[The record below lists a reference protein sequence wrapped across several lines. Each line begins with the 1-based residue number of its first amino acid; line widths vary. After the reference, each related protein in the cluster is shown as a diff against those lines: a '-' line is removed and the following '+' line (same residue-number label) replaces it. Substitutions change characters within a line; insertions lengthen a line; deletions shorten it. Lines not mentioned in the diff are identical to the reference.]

1 MKLQMSKAISLLLF
15 LLFLAGTNFAQI
27 DKKERDRLLR
37 EMSFGKTDTAKVFAH
52 YSYGDLWVNINN
64 DSAYH
69 YYNKGKQLAI
79 KVKNPY
85 LEAVSHG
92 YLIVLLNNEGKYKEA
107 LELCQNAEKLFIEAK
122 ASPRNF
128 VIVYINSGNEWQYLG
143 AFNNAA
149 QNYFKALK
157 LAAQINDCIFQ
168 SVCLNNLSS
177 LYLEMLDS
185 KNHLIYAEKA
195 KAKAIEC
202 NDDYRIFSSSI
213 NLVGAYVANNK
224 FEDAKTEIGNL
235 EKIKTKLS
243 DPEFDLDVAI
253 AKADYYQKIKNDAS
267 AIENYLFVLEKCK
280 NYNNKEYELSAAK
293 QLALIYFKNN
303 QFEES
308 KKFANKALVLSTETE
323 ARNEKAEIIKLF
335 ADIAEKKGNFGESL
349 QYRKEW
355 ELIKDTIALV
365 ASKNVVIKLEME
377 YQNEQKE
384 LRIIA
389 LSQLNEIQDLKI
401 KRRLWTTITL
411 FFAFLGMAVF
421 AFTQFKNF
429 KTKKALLI
437 AQQDNAIAE
446 ERLRIASDMHDD
458 VGSGLSRIRYII
470 GAVLN
475 GQTEQ
480 NQGLTKITGIT
491 DDSIQKM
498 KEIIWSLNE
507 SNQNLEDL
515 IYYIRGQMS
524 KMADDANVSFECRL
538 PENIPTVFFGWKRN
552 RNTYLL
558 VKEVVNN
565 ALKHA
570 HANTITLHFEV
581 SDNFRI
587 TISDDGVGFDTTKS
601 FTGNGL
607 NNYKKRMSELDA
619 RYTLVS
625 EIGKGTTFDVLFQ
638 LNV

>member
-1 MKLQMSKAISLLLF
+1 MKIRLIKIINLALILLVLS
-15 LLFLAGTNFAQI
+15 GTVSAQT
-27 DKKERDRLLR
+27 DKKERDRLLN
-37 EMSFGKTDTAKVFAH
+37 EMSFGKTDTARVYAH
-52 YSYGDLWVNINN
+52 YYYGDLWLNINT

-79 KVKNPY
+79 KFKNPL
-85 LEAVSHG
+85 LEAYAHG
-92 YLIVLLNNEGKYKEA
+92 YLISLLNNEGKYKEA
-107 LELCQNAEKLFIEAK
+107 LELCQNAERLLIEAK
-122 ASPRNF
+122 ASPRDF
-128 VIVYINSGNEWQYLG
+128 VIVHINLGNEWQYLG
-143 AFNNAA
+143 SFNNAA
-149 QNYFKALK
+149 LNYFKALK
-157 LAAQINDCIFQ
+157 LSERINNCIFQ

-185 KNHLIYAEKA
+185 KNHLIYAKKA

-213 NLVGAYVANNK
+213 NLVGAYVANK
-224 FEDAKTEIGNL
+224 RFEDAKTELGNL

-243 DPEFDLDVAI
+243 DPEYDLDVAI

-267 AIENYLFVLEKCK
+267 AIENYLFVLGKCK
-280 NYNNKEYELSAAK
+280 YYNNKEYELSATK
-293 QLALIYFKNN
+293 QLALIYYKNN
-303 QFEES
+303 EIEKS
-308 KKFANKALVLSTETE
+308 INFANRALLLSSETE

-335 ADIAEKKGNFGESL
+335 SDIAEKKGNYRESL
-349 QYRKEW
+349 NFRKEW
-355 ELIKDTIALV
+355 ELIKDTIALEE
-365 ASKNVVIKLEME
+365 SKNVALKLEME
-377 YQNEQKE
+377 YQNEKKE
-384 LRIIA
+384 LQIKA
-389 LSQLNEIQDLKI
+389 LTQLNEIQDLLI
-401 KRRLWTTITL
+401 KRRFWTTITL

-421 AFTQFKNF
+421 AFTQYKNF

-470 GAVLN
+470 GAVIN

-480 NQGLTKITGIT
+480 SQGLTKITEIT

-515 IYYIRGQMS
+515 VYYIRGQMS
-524 KMADDANVSFECRL
+524 KMADDANVNFLCQL
-538 PENIPTVFFGWKRN
+538 PATIPTLFFGWKRN

-570 HANTITLHFEV
+570 RATTITLDFEI
-581 SDNFRI
+581 SDDFRI
-587 TISDDGVGFDTTKS
+587 TISDDGVGFDTTKN

-607 NNYKKRMSELDA
+607 NNYKKRIAELNA

-625 EIGKGTTFDVLFQ
+625 EIGKGTTFDVHLQ
-638 LNV
+638 LSF